1 MLPRRGKGRKQRPC
15 IEEILILLFNHRGK
29 WITLLKQTNLTPC
42 LIRVQ
47 LEVRVLPKAPALLA
61 QCFLTCQVRC
71 WPQARTH
78 QPQIHWSWMCPL
90 HYVAS
95 TGLGGGG
102 VWVQRGDLTPPT
114 TADSSLL
121 TVDLPHHPC
130 PELSETKNW

>member
-1 MLPRRGKGRKQRPC
+1 MFCSSG
-15 IEEILILLFNHRGK
+15 
-29 WITLLKQTNLTPC
+29 TLLLCHTHMPFIKPSA
-42 LIRVQ
+42 
-47 LEVRVLPKAPALLA
+47 ESPPLA
-61 QCFLTCQVRC
+61 GIGPQRC

-121 TVDLPHHPC
+121 TVDLPHHPF